1 MSRPKTPTI
10 LDIAAA
16 AGVSKSA
23 VSRALSGQ
31 GEVSP
36 ESRKRIEA
44 TAKRLGYVANAMA
57 RSLVSSRTKTLGVVL
72 RDVKKPYYAY
82 LQAGMQAQ
90 AERRDFRI
98 VTTTNAGVLEVEDA
112 LREITNLLS
121 LQVEGLVIAPARL
134 PPAEYVPFLGRV
146 PIVVAGRREISRGI
160 SSVACD
166 DADGGHSLAEHLLQL
181 GHRKIAVLLVDGN
194 YSQRYHAPGLAMIDC
209 IRAGGGTPTV
219 WETPTDLVASDVVRS
234 ELGAADVTAIMCP
247 TDSSAVEVLEF
258 LRQRGDSTLARYS
271 VTGYDGFGPLAAP
284 YIGLATFRNPIEEV
298 GRTAIDLLVDRIEE
312 RTDQDRFVSLRGVV
326 VPGRTARKAPEV
338 SLSLHGP
345 DGVPPRS
352 HPG

>member
-1 MSRPKTPTI
+1 MTRPKTPTI

-36 ESRKRIEA
+36 ESRKRIEV

-134 PPAEYVPFLGRV
+134 PPADYVPFLGRV

-181 GHRKIAVLLVDGN
+181 GHRKIAVLLVDAS
-194 YSQRYHAPGLAMIDC
+194 YSQRYHAPGLAMIDR
-209 IRAGGGTPTV
+209 IRAGGGVATV
-219 WETPTDLVASDVVRS
+219 WETSTDLVASDVVRS
-234 ELGAADVTAIMCP
+234 ELGTADVTAIMCP
-247 TDSSAVEVLEF
+247 TDSSAMEVLEF
-258 LRQRGDSTLARYS
+258 LRQRGDSTFARYS

-284 YIGLATFRNPIEEV
+284 YIGLSTFRKPIEEI

-326 VPGRTARKAPEV
+326 VPGRTARK
-338 SLSLHGP
+338 
-345 DGVPPRS
+345 PP
-352 HPG
+352 